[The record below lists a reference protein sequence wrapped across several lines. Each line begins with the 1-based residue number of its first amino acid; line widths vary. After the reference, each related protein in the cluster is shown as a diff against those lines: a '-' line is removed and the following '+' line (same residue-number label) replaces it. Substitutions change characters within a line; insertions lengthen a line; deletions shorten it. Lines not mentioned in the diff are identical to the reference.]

1 MGSHKRRVNNK
12 TNISSKSLKTGKQ
25 KKKTMTPM
33 KYDPQNAM
41 ELVES
46 GQ

>member
-1 MGSHKRRVNNK
+1 MGSHKKRVNNK

-25 KKKTMTPM
+25 KKTMTPM